1 MTTTLP
7 AEVRRLL
14 GGSKLIAVRAPANAA
29 IGARR
34 SKAVGAGIEFAQY
47 RDYEPGDDLRYVD
60 RHVYARHGRVVIRQ
74 FNIEQRLRVSVLLDA
89 SGSMALEPGT
99 WLRAV
104 ELAAVFG
111 EVTLN
116 GGDQVR
122 FGVALPRGVAWGK
135 VVTRGPQLQRELAR
149 LAAVRPEGAADSL
162 ALVAARS
169 LEPLTHAG
177 VLVVIGDWLVDGYEE
192 ALRIWR
198 VRGQEIVAVQVLGA
212 AEAGR
217 TPALGGWVRLI
228 DAETG
233 ETLDRRVDARAWSS
247 YRREVEAWS
256 EDVRA
261 AVWSV
266 EGRWLRSVADEPL
279 DESAVQSLRRHGLIT

>member
-1 MTTTLP
+1 MTATLP

-34 SKAVGAGIEFAQY
+34 SKAIGAGIEFAQY

-74 FNIEQRLRVSVLLDA
+74 FNVEQRLRVSVLLDA
-89 SGSMALEPGT
+89 SGSMALGAAT
-99 WLRAV
+99 WRRAV
-104 ELAAVFG
+104 QLAAVFG

-116 GGDQVR
+116 GSDQVR
-122 FGVALPRGVAWGK
+122 FGVARASAVSWGK
-135 VVTRGPQLQRELAR
+135 VVTRSPQLQREIMR
-149 LAAVRPEGAADSL
+149 LAEIQPEGGSESL
-162 ALVAARS
+162 DRVAARS

-192 ALRIWR
+192 ALRLWR
-198 VRGQEIVAVQVLGA
+198 VRGQEVVAVQVLGA

-217 TPALGGWVRLI
+217 APMPGGWVRLI

-233 ETLDRRVDARAWSS
+233 EALDRRLDARVWSS

-256 EDVRA
+256 EDVRT
-261 AVWSV
+261 AVWSI

-279 DESAVQSLRRHGLIT
+279 DQTAIESLRRHGLIT